1 MDYTDL
7 NITQGEDNMAGV
19 PVVAW
24 ALPYDEVFFIP
35 GYKPNPLALSEY
47 SMLEGD
53 VVPMPY
59 KTFYKIYATSNT
71 GKIDDNKIEGNTGSY
86 ESIYEFF
93 FPKNDANALGFM
105 RLSGSKFVF
114 IVQESDGNF
123 RIMGVSKG
131 KPAVIKSVAGSSG
144 TLSSGDK
151 GATFQV
157 RSVQNGP
164 APIYGGL
171 FNLDRDSEDLSLHPM
186 IYTEIVVSQQNTVG
200 LPLVTDYY
208 HFNTKLFT
216 WYHQYNSNNQ
226 LTNRYI
232 VIHVN

>member
-1 MDYTDL
+1 MDFTDL
-7 NITQGEDNMAGV
+7 NITQGEDNMPGV

-24 ALPYDEVFFIP
+24 ALSFDEVFYIP
-35 GYKPNPLALSEY
+35 PYKPNPLNFADY
-47 SMLEGD
+47 SILDGD

-114 IVQESDGNF
+114 IVQESDGNL
-123 RIMGVSKG
+123 RIMGISPG

-151 GATFQV
+151 GAIFQV

-164 APIYGGL
+164 APIYNGL
-171 FNLDRDSEDLSLHPM
+171 FNLDRDSEDLSLYPM
-186 IYTEIVVSQQNTVG
+186 IYTSFIVSQANSKG

-208 HFNTKLFT
+208 HLDKKIFT
-216 WYHQYNSNNQ
+216 WYYSYNSNNQ
-226 LTNRYI
+226 LTERHI
-232 VIHVN
+232 QIHVN